1 MSFINQGEA
10 FIKKKI
16 KKIDQMFA
24 SNQEGFSGI
33 LGPNAELD
41 LVNQT
46 EYLKTNTS
54 INKLNNNINTYQ
66 TATTALQ
73 NKTNEY
79 LNTKTLTAGDEKRN
93 YNVFIN
99 KSLGVK
105 AYMPE
110 VTRTTTTTTST
121 DNKINKTEGTALC
134 VPESALAEFVD
145 GSNNGFDNAYPKNF
159 LSFPAALEACQ
170 TWAADLG
177 FKYFGV
183 SKSGSKY
190 KCYTSDKSPASVAT
204 NFTMPVPVYTVAANT
219 DTTRGGLFA
228 NGQVGVYRS
237 MKDAK
242 WNINNMSPIIYIR
255 KYNTN
260 SYKDGPAPL
269 KNAVEQNW
277 WGYAGGKASMFTKYW
292 VWGRN
297 IFPNDESAWYIGFAG
312 TVNADDIAKAKNI
325 IGQTVGETQK
335 GPCFFYY
342 VYNSLEAKNISIYMV
357 KGEGIKINGIG
368 IKIKQDD
375 ASLSAP
381 NWWGI
386 ANMGGWNGTHTLVA
400 GKNVFEV
407 ESRIGL
413 PASGFMLYVYETDTN
428 NILFRSGD
436 PGWGVTTKKTPD
448 WNLVSNI
455 PFTAQYLA
463 DPYLFA
469 TVNPEPNGFG
479 ICDKLVGGNINMKT
493 VNATYGK
500 NCSTATKRPLKARY
514 ILVLANTK
522 GDPIQ
527 ISQLVVMAF
536 LNGVQTNVANR
547 GTISASAS
555 IGNFDNHIPVNGK
568 TDNVLYW
575 SSGQGPGN
583 YWQLDLGTEYPL
595 TNITFYNRND
605 YNHYANEMRI
615 GFKNGKGVG
624 ISLKHPIKLTG
635 QLMQTFN
642 VSEDDI
648 FIGSPNYTFAPPG
661 YVTPAGQL
669 GYGFASLAVAREV
682 CTGKGQRICR
692 KSELDLMDV
701 CAYAHF
707 EEDGGKA
714 VDFPMA
720 HGDQTGRG
728 HCGGQT
734 PGTPGFKVWNPF
746 PLPTGVGN
754 AGVFCCD
761 KDHTGV
767 YNPEVSQVVFGG
779 ERMDNLS

>member
-1 MSFINQGEA
+1 MSVLEQGEA
-10 FIKKKI
+10 YIKKKI
-16 KKIDQMFA
+16 NKIERMFA
-24 SNQEGFSGI
+24 SKQEGFSGI
-33 LGPNAELD
+33 LGPNAEMEF
-41 LVNQT
+41 VNQT
-46 EYLKTNTS
+46 DRAKTTASVN
-54 INKLNNNINTYQ
+54 NLNNNINRYQ

-79 LNTKTLTAGDEKRN
+79 LNTKTSTAGDEKRN

-110 VTRTTTTTTST
+110 VTMTTTTTTST
-121 DNKINKTEGTALC
+121 VNKINKTEGTALC
-134 VPESALAEFVD
+134 VPESALADFDD
-145 GSNNGFDNAYPKNF
+145 GSDNGFDKAYPKNF

-190 KCYTSDKSPASVAT
+190 KCYTSDKSPASIAT
-204 NFTMPVPVYTVAANT
+204 NFTMTVPVYTVAANT

-242 WNINNMSPIIYIR
+242 WNINNMTPIIHL
-255 KYNTN
+255 KHYNT
-260 SYKDGPAPL
+260 SKYTDSEPRPY
-269 KNAVEQNW
+269 KNAVDWNW
-277 WGYAGGKASMFTKYW
+277 WGWSNQEFSVDPTSGWSPGMNK
-292 VWGRN
+292 
-297 IFPNDESAWYIGFAG
+297 FPNDKTAWWIGRAIG
-312 TVNADDIAKAKNI
+312 DEKYKEGDWDEIYKAKEGGNNSY
-325 IGQTVGETQK
+325 
-335 GPCFFYY
+335 FYY
-342 VYNSLEAKNISIYMV
+342 VYQAPETGQDIGIYV
-357 KGEGIKINGIG
+357 VGLGDGIKINGVSMRLTKDKG
-368 IKIKQDD
+368 PK
-375 ASLSAP
+375 SLWGFDGSHRLAP
-381 NWWGI
+381 
-386 ANMGGWNGTHTLVA
+386 

-407 ESRIGL
+407 NRPNGL
-413 PASGFMLYVYETDTN
+413 PASGFVMYVYDIETN
-428 NILFRSGD
+428 NILFRTGD
-436 PGWGVTTKKTPD
+436 PGWGISEKPTPE

-493 VNATYGK
+493 INATYGK
-500 NCSTATKRPLKARY
+500 NCSTATKRPLKVRY
-514 ILVLANTK
+514 ILVLSNTK

-547 GTISASAS
+547 GTITASAS

-595 TNITFYNRND
+595 TTITFYNRND

-615 GFKNGKGVG
+615 GFKDGKSAG

-635 QLMQTFN
+635 QLVQTFN

-648 FIGSPNYTFAPPG
+648 FIGSPNYTYAPPG
-661 YVTPAGQL
+661 YDTPAHSL
-669 GYGFASLAVAREV
+669 GYGFASLDVAREV

-701 CAYAHF
+701 CAYGWF

-714 VDFPMA
+714 IDFPMA
-720 HGDQTGRG
+720 HGDPTLNG
-728 HCGGQT
+728 CGGQK
-734 PGTPGFKVWNPF
+734 PGTPGFKVWN
-746 PLPTGVGN
+746 TYTTSN
-754 AGVFCCD
+754 TKAGVYCCD
-761 KDHTGV
+761 KDHTGA
-767 YNPEVSQVVFGG
+767 YNPEVTQVVMG
-779 ERMDNLS
+779 ERIDNWP